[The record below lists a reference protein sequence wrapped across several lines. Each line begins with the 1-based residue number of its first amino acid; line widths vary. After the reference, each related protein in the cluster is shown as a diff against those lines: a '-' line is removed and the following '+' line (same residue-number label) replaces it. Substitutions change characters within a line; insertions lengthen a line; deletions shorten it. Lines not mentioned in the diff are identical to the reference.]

1 MVASQTRAPVEPG
14 ETHHIQ
20 IEEYGSEGDGIGYVD
35 GFVIVVPD
43 AALGAWVTV
52 EIETVHET
60 FAIAAV
66 ADESS
71 SGSRFLS

>member
-1 MVASQTRAPVEPG
+1 MVAAQTRQPVEPG
-14 ETHHIQ
+14 ETHHLQ

-66 ADESS
+66 VDEAS